1 MTSGLSHRIEVVYA
15 DEQDLALATAIG
27 DLCRAAALPA
37 EVRPA
42 RHAIP
47 STVIAIHPGA
57 ERDALTLLDR
67 LEGDFHCELAAAG
80 VCLWIGALPR
90 PAFFEL
96 PHYAAKARR
105 LLERAAAQPPSA
117 AL

>member
-1 MTSGLSHRIEVVYA
+1 MTSGLSHRIEVIYP
-15 DEQDLALATAIG
+15 DEQDLPLAATIG
-27 DLCRAAALPA
+27 GLCQAA

-42 RHAIP
+42 KKNLP
-47 STVIAIHPGA
+47 SIVIAVHPGA
-57 ERDALTLLDR
+57 ERDALSLLDR
-67 LEGDFHCELAAAG
+67 LDDDFRCALGAAG

-96 PHYAAKARR
+96 PLYAEKART
-105 LLERAAAQPPSA
+105 LLERAAAEPSEA